1 MYVFV
6 FIAYTYVYKFL
17 LLRVTRHTKGFIFK
31 VLLVASL
38 QAITV
43 NPLCPTNKIAPHR
56 KIASYNQYTGRT
68 FGAFYDLLAPNYSN
82 SNSPFNDLQ
91 ENPQEDD
98 ANDCGEIEDYD
109 ENDLSSITQQS
120 QRRQQR
126 HGHRNY
132 FNGFLNRP
140 PHSQPTISSV
150 TTRPQKPMYPSTRPP
165 FFSGGYFGNNPYR
178 PQPIQHPSGG
188 PLNHVVGV
196 SPAKPTRKPTQYDVT
211 SSRTPSY
218 YAYDTESTPTTY
230 YPRLRKNNENNILG
244 SFIDLLFK

>member
-109 ENDLSSITQQS
+109 ENDLSS
-120 QRRQQR
+120 R
-126 HGHRNY
+126 
-132 FNGFLNRP
+132 
-140 PHSQPTISSV
+140 
-150 TTRPQKPMYPSTRPP
+150 
-165 FFSGGYFGNNPYR
+165 GYFGNNPYR
-178 PQPIQHPSGG
+178 PQPIQHPSDHVKPVHESNSQQFQEIYIPNIVGG

>member
-1 MYVFV
+1 MISFNRCTII
-6 FIAYTYVYKFL
+6 FIS
-17 LLRVTRHTKGFIFK
+17 

-109 ENDLSSITQQS
+109 ENDLSS
-120 QRRQQR
+120 R
-126 HGHRNY
+126 
-132 FNGFLNRP
+132 
-140 PHSQPTISSV
+140 
-150 TTRPQKPMYPSTRPP
+150 
-165 FFSGGYFGNNPYR
+165 GYFGNNPYR